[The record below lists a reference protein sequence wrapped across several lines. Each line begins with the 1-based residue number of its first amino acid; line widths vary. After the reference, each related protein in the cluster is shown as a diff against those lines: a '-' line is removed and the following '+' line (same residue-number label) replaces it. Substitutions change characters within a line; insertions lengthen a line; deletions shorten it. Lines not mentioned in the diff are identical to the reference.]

1 MPQQKRKTT
10 RKPASK
16 KPATKRPT
24 KAQMEE
30 MRKHRQQL
38 WAVVLLSLIHIS
50 MHEEYVLVHTVD
62 LDEVPIT
69 RSKVPFL
76 MDRRQAT
83 YTLLTKEYGN
93 Q

>member
-1 MPQQKRKTT
+1 MFGNNKIANPLGEIVAEA
-10 RKPASK
+10 P
-16 KPATKRPT
+16 
-24 KAQMEE
+24 
-30 MRKHRQQL
+30 
-38 WAVVLLSLIHIS
+38 